1 MSESDEPLDFPFDMN
16 PMKDALFDGQ
26 PMEIL
31 STDDLDLE
39 DCPPIEDMSITARLM

>member
-1 MSESDEPLDFPFDMN
+1 MDFPLDMN

-31 STDDLDLE
+31 SIDDLNLVDSLSM
-39 DCPPIEDMSITARLM
+39 EDMSNTARFM